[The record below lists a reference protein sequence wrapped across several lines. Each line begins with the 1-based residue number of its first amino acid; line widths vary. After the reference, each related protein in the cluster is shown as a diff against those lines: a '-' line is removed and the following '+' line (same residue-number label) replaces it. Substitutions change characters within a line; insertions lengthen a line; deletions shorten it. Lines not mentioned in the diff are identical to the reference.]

1 MNSFSENQSKIQSLV
16 ETLPNNR
23 GLSSSVWSILRDAP
37 SEQQGALL
45 EFYETLVRAN
55 TKRTHKTK
63 PSSSDQSLF
72 TPLLGDSFIRLRL
85 HLNCSPDTFYQDACQ
100 WLMRQSSFADQV
112 QLLHFLANDPRLP
125 YFQFN
130 PKLRQGMSDEHFS
143 LLEEDLP
150 QETLTKIRR
159 LVHRS
164 IPYRNWRYKQL
175 LTILDKESDPDQR
188 AAILAFITDEHV
200 KHTDFEKHLYRLSEL
215 ERHLT
220 GNKPDFSEEIPIE
233 AIGEPPKKQ

>member
-112 QLLHFLANDPRLP
+112 QLLHFRANDPRLP

-143 LLEEDLP
+143 LIRTTPIDLRSRAPPDLHLAQEVPEEFGERNKHPRQAKAVQQPLSIDLHP
-150 QETLTKIRR
+150 ARPAV
-159 LVHRS
+159 LVTH
-164 IPYRNWRYKQL
+164 IW
-175 LTILDKESDPDQR
+175 
-188 AAILAFITDEHV
+188 H
-200 KHTDFEKHLYRLSEL
+200 
-215 ERHLT
+215 
-220 GNKPDFSEEIPIE
+220 
-233 AIGEPPKKQ
+233 